1 MTKIL
6 LFGKSGQI
14 GSEAHKT
21 LSKMGEVIACDYQEF
36 DITNLSGLE
45 HFIKHISPDI
55 IYNAA
60 GYTDVDKAESEHQQT
75 YLVNTLAPEVMAK
88 TAASIDAL
96 LVHFSTDYVFDGKKG
111 SEYNEEDIPNPLNYY
126 ALSKLDGE
134 KRILDSD
141 CKAFIFRSSWIYSV
155 DKGGFVRKVLKWAKN
170 NPELRIVSDQ
180 ISNPTWARTV
190 AQITTQILDL
200 FKSDKQFLIKNKGIY
215 NLSAKGNVSRYEW
228 AVQTLNLYPR
238 KGDLAADKITS
249 VLTSEFPTPATRPL
263 YTPLNNQKLINTF
276 GINQVN
282 WLSALE
288 EAVAEIEFDKL

>member
-21 LSKMGEVIACDYQEF
+21 LSTIGDVISCDFKEL
-36 DITNLSGLE
+36 DITNLSELE
-45 HFIKHISPDI
+45 KYINYISPDI
-55 IYNAA
+55 IFNAA
-60 GYTDVDKAESEHQQT
+60 GYTDVDKAESEQDQT
-75 YLVNTLAPEVMAK
+75 YHVNALAPEVMAK

-111 SEYNEEDIPNPLNYY
+111 SEYNEEDVPNPLNFY

-134 KRILDSD
+134 QKILNSD
-141 CKAFIFRSSWIYSV
+141 CNALIFRSSWIYSI
-155 DKGGFVRKVLKWAKN
+155 DKGGFVRKVLNWAKN

-190 AQITTQILDL
+190 AQVSTQILNL
-200 FKSDKQFLIKNKGIY
+200 YIGDKQFVTKNKGIY
-215 NLSAKGNVSRYEW
+215 NLSAKGNVSRYDW
-228 AVQTLNLYPR
+228 AVQILNFYPM
-238 KGDLAADKITS
+238 KNDLTGIKITP
-249 VLTSEFPTPATRPL
+249 VLTSEFQTPAIRPL

-282 WLSALE
+282 WLYSLE
-288 EAVAEIEFDKL
+288 EAMAKIEVDN